1 MNSTD
6 AKTPSANEDQQP
18 ATTDGE
24 GAVKAKQPVE
34 NHHMELHSIDVPQ
47 PQLDSQ

>member
-18 ATTDGE
+18 TATGDEDAT
-24 GAVKAKQPVE
+24 KSKQPVE
-34 NHHMELHSIDVPQ
+34 NHHMELHSIDIPQ